1 MWGFFFAQI
10 FQTIIL
16 IFEAMNLFDHF
27 RLICLVKFG
36 FDLIV
41 AWFWIFKKRKNNFGL
56 KFVVLQRFVAVA
68 FRSLLRLIVF
78 RHRGRMNVI
87 DPFNASYFDQNV
99 LCCKGLNKVEL
110 TLMIKSDLR

>member
-1 MWGFFFAQI
+1 M
-10 FQTIIL
+10 
-16 IFEAMNLFDHF
+16 
-27 RLICLVKFG
+27 V
-36 FDLIV
+36 V
-41 AWFWIFKKRKNNFGL
+41 AWFRIFKLQNDFELG
-56 KFVVLQRFVAVA
+56 FVPLRSFVAAV
-68 FRSLLRLIVF
+68 FRSLLRLIVL